1 MAIHGLHHLGISVP
15 DLDAAVDFYTKA
27 FGFRVILNE
36 SWTNSEVADA
46 VIGAKGS
53 AANGVNLW
61 TGNAV
66 VELFEFSAPPA
77 IEQDPDHPVVDHG
90 INHLCLQVSDMQ
102 AEYKRLL
109 GFGMRFHSEPVGD
122 ESGWFTYGRDPW
134 GNVIELVEPISPE
147 LPHLDGWEFQTLPD
161 RTYD

>member
-1 MAIHGLHHLGISVP
+1 MGIEGLHHLGISVP
-15 DLDAAVDFYTKA
+15 DLEAAVEFYTRA

-36 SWTNSEVADA
+36 SWTDSEVADA

-77 IEQDPDHPVVDHG
+77 AQKFVKRGGQQATRRQHG
-90 INHLCLQVSDMQ
+90 
-102 AEYKRLL
+102 
-109 GFGMRFHSEPVGD
+109 
-122 ESGWFTYGRDPW
+122 
-134 GNVIELVEPISPE
+134 
-147 LPHLDGWEFQTLPD
+147 
-161 RTYD
+161 